1 MLQAASLISR
11 ANRTRWN
18 VPQTIQRIAQP
29 LDLSSVSRTRHSV
42 LRGLGHRL
50 NKQKNHSFHESGMDV
65 FSHLYIQM
73 HCLPLVSGILD
84 TTGYPD
90 FHVIPT
96 FQEMSTTSTVLDR
109 KVGITFCSLRG
120 NEPAALQKSV

>member
-1 MLQAASLISR
+1 MEASMLQVASLISR

-18 VPQTIQRIAQP
+18 VPQAIQRIAQP

-50 NKQKNHSFHESGMDV
+50 NKQKNHSFHESGMDG

-73 HCLPLVSGILD
+73 HCLPVLLTGI
-84 TTGYPD
+84 
-90 FHVIPT
+90 VKN
-96 FQEMSTTSTVLDR
+96 R
-109 KVGITFCSLRG
+109 
-120 NEPAALQKSV
+120 

>member
-1 MLQAASLISR
+1 MEASMLQAASLISR

-18 VPQTIQRIAQP
+18 VPQAIQRIAQP

-50 NKQKNHSFHESGMDV
+50 NKQKNHSFHESGMDG

-73 HCLPLVSGILD
+73 HCLPVLSRIRD
-84 TTGYPD
+84 NDSYTESWI
-90 FHVIPT
+90 IPN
-96 FQEMSTTSTVLDR
+96 L
-109 KVGITFCSLRG
+109 
-120 NEPAALQKSV
+120 